1 LRGNLKG
8 DAMTCC
14 FLPIVLAHEGAASN
28 WTSLPFH
35 PIFVNFTA
43 ALLPASFLF
52 DLLAAW
58 SKKDALRAAAWYT
71 LLLAAIVTPI
81 TAAAGWLWMHSM
93 GDMMDQWQMPIHKWL
108 GTGAAALV
116 ILYAIWRGRLY
127 SRGRS
132 PGLLYALA
140 ALVLFAALL
149 FQGDL
154 GGSMSFGR
162 GIVIP
167 SEAK

>member
-1 LRGNLKG
+1 MIIG
-8 DAMTCC
+8 

-52 DLLAAW
+52 DLLAGW
-58 SKKDALRAAAWYT
+58 TKKEPLRAAAWYT

-81 TAAAGWLWMHSM
+81 TAAAGWLWFRSM
-93 GDMMDQWQMPIHKWL
+93 GDMGQWQMSIHKWL
-108 GTGAAALV
+108 GTGAAVLV

-127 SRGRS
+127 HRGRA
-132 PGLLYALA
+132 PGVLYALA

-154 GGSMSFGR
+154 GGSMSFEH
-162 GIVIP
+162 GIVIH

>member
-1 LRGNLKG
+1 
-8 DAMTCC
+8 MTCTL
-14 FLPIVLAHEGAASN
+14 LPILLAHEGAVTS

-52 DLLAAW
+52 DLLAA
-58 SKKDALRAAAWYT
+58 STKKEPLRAAAWYT

-81 TAAAGWLWMHSM
+81 TAAAGWLWLHSM
-93 GDMMDQWQMPIHKWL
+93 GDMGMWQMRIHKWL
-108 GTGAAALV
+108 GTGAAVLV

-127 SRGRS
+127 HRGRS
-132 PGLLYALA
+132 PGVLYMLA

-154 GGSMSFGR
+154 GGSMSFER
-162 GIVIP
+162 GIVIH